1 MASEEPES
9 IPGPIAPDPIRQAF
23 SWHEQRLSIRG
34 LFPEGLKKGVS
45 IQHKF
50 DDDEVITMKKA
61 ENGLIVS
68 FHVIKGRF
76 KYFQRHIRN
85 MELEIGQKVR
95 SKTSKKLV
103 I

>member
-1 MASEEPES
+1 MKPLHQLVSEDPN
-9 IPGPIAPDPIRQAF
+9 PGPIAPDPIRKAF

-50 DDDEVITMKKA
+50 DDDEVVTMKKA

-68 FHVIKGRF
+68 AHVIKGRF
-76 KYFQRHIRN
+76 
-85 MELEIGQKVR
+85 
-95 SKTSKKLV
+95 
-103 I
+103 